1 MNKAIRFFFLGF
13 VLILLV
19 SCDST
24 SVTGDSTASVE
35 KKYDLLISQDE
46 REPVPNLEFMTFD
59 GKRFDA
65 KDHIGKLGVIN
76 FWASW
81 CGPCRLEASVFE
93 HAYKK
98 YNASD
103 GVVFVGIAVQDR
115 VEAAKNFVKEFS
127 VSYPNGI
134 DETGV
139 IGGVFNIFA
148 IPQTFI
154 LDKKGRIAM
163 VYVGAILD
171 DEIFDEVLGR
181 LIKE

>member
-1 MNKAIRFFFLGF
+1 MNRAIRFFFLGF

-19 SCDST
+19 SCDAV
-24 SVTGDSTASVE
+24 SVTGDSSASAA
-35 KKYDLLISQDE
+35 KKYDLLISQVE

-59 GKRFDA
+59 GKRFDV
-65 KDHIGKLGVIN
+65 KDHIGKPVVIN

-98 YNASD
+98 YNASA

-115 VEAAKNFVKEFS
+115 EEAAKNFVKEFS
-127 VSYPNGI
+127 VTYPNGI

-163 VYVGAILD
+163 VYVGAIVED
-171 DEIFDEVLGR
+171 KIFDEVLGR